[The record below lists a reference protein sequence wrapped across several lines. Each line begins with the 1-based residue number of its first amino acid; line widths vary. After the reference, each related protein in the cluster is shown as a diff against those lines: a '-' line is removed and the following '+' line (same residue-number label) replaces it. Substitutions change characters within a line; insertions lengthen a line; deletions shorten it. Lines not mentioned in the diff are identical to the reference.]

1 MMTNDWGTIEAAR
14 AKERA
19 LIFEIINQISVSD
32 DIGELV
38 YLSDL
43 EEYLADADSENA
55 CE

>member
-1 MMTNDWGTIEAAR
+1 MTSDWGTIDAAK

-19 LIFEIINQISVSD
+19 MILDIINQISVSD

-43 EEYLADADSENA
+43 YDYLDDADSKDA

>member
-1 MMTNDWGTIEAAR
+1 MSDEWGTVEAAK

-19 LIFEIINQISVSD
+19 KIFHIINEISVSD

-43 EEYLADADSENA
+43 HEYLEEADGDE
-55 CE
+55 

>member
-1 MMTNDWGTIEAAR
+1 MTNDWGIIEAAK

-19 LIFEIINQISVSD
+19 MILDIINQISVSD

-43 EEYLADADSENA
+43 EEYLADADNENA